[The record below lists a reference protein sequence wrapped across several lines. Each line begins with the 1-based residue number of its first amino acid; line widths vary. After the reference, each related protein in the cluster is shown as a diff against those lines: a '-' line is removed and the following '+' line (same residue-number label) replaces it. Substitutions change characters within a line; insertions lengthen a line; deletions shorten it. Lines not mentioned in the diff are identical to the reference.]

1 MNLPD
6 LSGTAVK
13 FMNVFGALAKKLKNL
28 LISEIDVIGQSSS
41 KWPGS
46 GSHTLMGF
54 YSVYFHLNL
63 FDARDALYKL

>member
-1 MNLPD
+1 
-6 LSGTAVK
+6 
-13 FMNVFGALAKKLKNL
+13 MNVFGALAKKLKNL
-28 LISEIDVIGQSSS
+28 LFSEIDVIRQSSS

-63 FDARDALYKL
+63 FDASDALYKL

>member
-1 MNLPD
+1 
-6 LSGTAVK
+6 
-13 FMNVFGALAKKLKNL
+13 MNVFGALAKKKNL
-28 LISEIDVIGQSSS
+28 LFSEIDVIGQSSS

-63 FDARDALYKL
+63 FDASDALYKL